1 MNLVPEEEFKR
12 SISMNLAFMV
22 DFLFL
27 IIAMFAT
34 MAITKSYLV
43 DNDISLVAMKPKK
56 EIITPSHE
64 ASCLVNISITEDGHY
79 KWITE
84 VNEFLIPSPQGIQSE
99 LNRQQKSGLIPS
111 NKEQTR
117 VLLHIDKGAQWDA
130 IAQAIFAI
138 KQSGF
143 QIYPVY
149 EPSE

>member
-1 MNLVPEEEFKR
+1 MNLVPVEEFKR

-34 MAITKSYLV
+34 MAITRSYLV

-56 EIITPSHE
+56 EILSASHE
-64 ASCLVNISITEDGHY
+64 ASCLVNISITQDGHY
-79 KWITE
+79 KWMTE
-84 VNEFLIPSPQGIQSE
+84 VSELLINDPQGIQSE
-99 LNRQQKSGLIPS
+99 LRKQQKSGLIPS
-111 NKEQTR
+111 NKEQTK
-117 VLLHIDKGAQWDA
+117 VLLHIDKNAQWEA

-149 EPSE
+149 EPTE